1 MKTKT
6 EFFENNGISLLRL
19 AELKIVAKQYGFYLQ
34 QAAAGKSGGTP
45 STQYAER
52 ARAIETAAKAAGGNM
67 WPYIIQSV
75 SYERGFDRIMP
86 PCGENKFHAIRRQF
100 FVELNEL
107 IYRKE
112 A

>member
-1 MKTKT
+1 MKIKA

-19 AELKIVAKQYGFYLQ
+19 TELKIVAKQYGFYLQ
-34 QAAAGKSGGTP
+34 QASAGKSGGTP

-75 SYERGFDRIMP
+75 SYERGYDRIMP
-86 PCGENKFHAIRRQF
+86 PCGENEFHAIRRRF
-100 FVELNEL
+100 FVELNKL